1 MQTDED
7 DFLTDSA
14 HEERVV
20 KGKKIEADFRDLQG
34 QSTLMQHVD
43 CWILSDLTRKMES
56 LKLQRDE
63 ERAIQKIMV
72 PAGNRNNRTSKMV
85 IKKKTIQNF

>member
-20 KGKKIEADFRDLQG
+20 KGKKIEADFRDLQE
-34 QSTLMQHVD
+34 QSRLMQHVD

-56 LKLQRDE
+56 
-63 ERAIQKIMV
+63 
-72 PAGNRNNRTSKMV
+72 
-85 IKKKTIQNF
+85 